1 VLLLAGARRGE
12 PMDVEEQ
19 TKKIKDW
26 AKRYAEKQGIQLN
39 PDEERVDE
47 VAKGLAVRQEKFGK
61 RYCPCRI
68 ITGDA
73 KEDRKIICPCVY
85 HDEELKEHG
94 MCHCKLFSTKEQ

>member
-1 VLLLAGARRGE
+1 
-12 PMDVEEQ
+12 MDVDEQ
-19 TKKIKDW
+19 AKKIKEW
-26 AKRYAEKQGIQLN
+26 AKRYAEKRGIDLN

-73 KEDRKIICPCVY
+73 EEDRKIICPCVY
-85 HDEELKEHG
+85 HEEEVKEHG
-94 MCHCKLFSTKEQ
+94 MCHCKLFSVKKSIEGASGETET